1 LAEANGNLT
10 SLNSSFLKG
19 MKIKKNRQPAQLADR
34 DFSLLI
40 PLQKMMMVANNL
52 PFRQAEE
59 KIFF

>member
-1 LAEANGNLT
+1 
-10 SLNSSFLKG
+10 

-40 PLQKMMMVANNL
+40 PLQKMMMEANNL